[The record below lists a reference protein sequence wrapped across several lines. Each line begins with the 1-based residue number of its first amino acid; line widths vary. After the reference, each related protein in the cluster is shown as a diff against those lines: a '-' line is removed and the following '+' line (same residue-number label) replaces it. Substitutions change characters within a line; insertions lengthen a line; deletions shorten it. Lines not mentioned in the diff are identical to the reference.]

1 MIFSEWKQKRIVRR
15 RRRTKKRLSRK
26 PSFIRMFLLRF
37 AILTGILLIIMGYYF
52 IYAKKLLSPMGYF
65 SYPEK
70 YLREYDKQ
78 DECLPGGSEFFDVD
92 YLDSESQWEV
102 SAGHAASQM
111 VLNMCSSKDL
121 NGYWCLYDFTN
132 NRILAEPEPDIFY
145 AVLQYSKPDGG
156 ESLGRRCIWVNKSQ
170 SSLLRQYSPI
180 DEETG
185 VSSYHLDIPGID
197 ILSGYVLNNDFIIRT
212 YRDSTGEHTC
222 DLSGL
227 NTEGYRLLEFTYT
240 DEEGN
245 PLRKGECND
254 GQYDIQF
261 SSIYDAGGFLQESV
275 RKESLDFLNSYIKNP
290 DMKARKSEGGVK
302 IFHSGIGDFL
312 TNRYR
317 IVNIHEKDGQRYG
330 IFFVFD
336 QGHSTYAIFKL
347 LGIYFLYGELI
358 IAAIILVITAIV
370 FYSRKYKYEVYT
382 YRTSLTT
389 EMAEALKAPLE
400 EISENARKMQSD
412 SSKDGSY
419 TAEIAERVADM
430 NNLIT
435 DLLALSRN
443 DDKKIREVSQF
454 SLSEILS
461 ESFLTEAAGENHTVK
476 ISGDVRLKADRTLFE
491 NAVRYIIQSLSDL
504 SEDGCVNV
512 DTVKKN
518 IQFSCAASEDN
529 ILNLGDLSVI
539 LASDGKEC
547 SDNRLKLSVAKST
560 CEAHGFRFK
569 IMTSEQKLIVKV
581 TV

>member
-1 MIFSEWKQKRIVRR
+1 
-15 RRRTKKRLSRK
+15 
-26 PSFIRMFLLRF
+26 MFLLRF

-78 DECLPGGSEFFDVD
+78 DECLPGSSEFFDVD

-254 GQYDIQF
+254 GQYNIQLT
-261 SSIYDAGGFLQESV
+261 SIYDAGGFLQESL
-275 RKESLDFLNSYIKNP
+275 REESLNFLNGFIEHP
-290 DMKARKSEGGVK
+290 DRKAWYAEGGVR
-302 IFHSGIGDFL
+302 IFHSGIRDFL

-317 IVNIHEKDGQRYG
+317 IVNIHEKNGQRYG
-330 IFFVFD
+330 IFLVFD
-336 QGHSTYAIFKL
+336 QGSYLFHILKIIGT
-347 LGIYFLYGELI
+347 YFLYGEH
-358 IAAIILVITAIV
+358 IAFAIILVLTTFI

-382 YRTSLTT
+382 YRTSLTAD
-389 EMAEALKAPLE
+389 MAEALKAPLQ
-400 EISENARKMQSD
+400 EIAESAQMMRSD
-412 SSKDGSY
+412 SSKDSLY
-419 TAEIAERVADM
+419 TAEIAERVAYM
-430 NNLIT
+430 NGLIT
-435 DLLALSRN
+435 DMLALAKN
-443 DDKKIREVSQF
+443 DDHKIRKAVRFKF
-454 SLSEILS
+454 SDILT
-461 ESFLTEAAGENHTVK
+461 ESFLQEHAGTDNPVSV
-476 ISGDVRLKADRTLFE
+476 SGDVQMKADRPLFE
-491 NAVRYIIQSLSDL
+491 NAVSYILQCMSDYTLNGTIRVEASGKMIDFAGTLPEGASVTEEELLKPFQSGSGDKADR
-504 SEDGCVNV
+504 S
-512 DTVKKN
+512 
-518 IQFSCAASEDN
+518 
-529 ILNLGDLSVI
+529 LGI
-539 LASDGKEC
+539 
-547 SDNRLKLSVAKST
+547 SVAKSI
-560 CEAHGFRFK
+560 CEAHGFRL
-569 IMTSEQKLIVKV
+569 QA
-581 TV
+581 TVRELQMNVVIRM